1 VSVRHRVPVWRI
13 LPRRAGTVGDGCRK
27 RPRGGGIAILK
38 LLWRS
43 HGRAVWELLGRS
55 HGRAGR
61 HSVTVGLF
69 VWCLGRTAWRSLG
82 HEVGHPIGQT
92 WSHAAVGHA
101 VGHAILHRAGPSMRH
116 PVGHAVAVRLLSVHH
131 CDGGAVWPGMCC
143 VNGGSTVLGR
153 SALNAEARAW
163 CLGAVGGRH
172 AAGGRCCARGQGV
185 CVVDVVRG
193 RSVGRRIAEHG
204 SRHEAAGLACGAPIA
219 ASRPSLGHR
228 SEGGRA
234 VTQKSRQAR

>member
-143 VNGGSTVLGR
+143 VNGGSTVCDAV
-153 SALNAEARAW
+153 SWALLRNAH
-163 CLGAVGGRH
+163 LGALCSERGSPSVVPRSRWGATCCRRALLRQGARSVCC
-172 AAGGRCCARGQGV
+172 RCC
-185 CVVDVVRG
+185 
-193 RSVGRRIAEHG
+193 
-204 SRHEAAGLACGAPIA
+204 
-219 ASRPSLGHR
+219 
-228 SEGGRA
+228 
-234 VTQKSRQAR
+234 SRQECGEANRRTWFPT